1 MTGIK
6 ICDDPLAYLVDSPGV
21 MLPNITEEETGM
33 KLGVKYIFSIKL
45 VGCIKDKIVFKE
57 KMMDYLV

>member
-6 ICDDPLAYLVDSPGV
+6 ICDEPLAYLVDSPGV

-33 KLGVKYIFSIKL
+33 KLGVLNMFSI
-45 VGCIKDKIVFKE
+45 
-57 KMMDYLV
+57 